1 MLKQLFLVLATP
13 DFVSGYTFHGDAELV
28 FREFFGESNP
38 FAGETVNMVMRDR
51 HAYLSLLQHQIQWV
65 GRWMNGLMGGW
76 MDRRAEK

>member
-1 MLKQLFLVLATP
+1 MLKQLLLVLATP

-51 HAYLSLLQHQIQWV
+51 HAYLSLYSIKYNGWV
-65 GRWMNGLMGGW
+65 DG
-76 MDRRAEK
+76 